1 MAETHLIETT
11 THGRYLVRPGSSRY
25 LVGFHGYGQTAEIML
40 ADMEQIPGIGEWT
53 LVSIQALNRFYGRNE
68 EVAACWM
75 TRQDREEAI
84 ADNILYVQ
92 RVMALFP
99 GRSKTVFAGFS
110 QGVAMAWRAAANVLC
125 DGVVS
130 LSGDVPP
137 DITAPHLP
145 PALLG
150 RGSFENWYN
159 EEKFKKD
166 LSFLEGRSDVTP
178 CVFRGGHEWTDEF
191 RQAVGAFLDRFCVA
205 PAPPPAG

>member
-1 MAETHLIETT
+1 MAYIHLIETM
-11 THGRYLVRPGSSRY
+11 THGRYAVRAGSSRY

-40 ADMEQIPGIGEWT
+40 ADLEQIPGNEAWT

-75 TRQDREEAI
+75 TRQDRDEAI

-92 RVMALFP
+92 RVIALFP
-99 GRSKTVFAGFS
+99 ERSKTVFAGFS
-110 QGVAMAWRAAANVLC
+110 QGVAMAWRAAANIPC
-125 DGVVS
+125 DGVIS

-137 DITAPHLP
+137 DVTAPNLP
-145 PALLG
+145 PALLA

-166 LSFLEGRSDVTP
+166 LSFLAGRSEVTA
-178 CVFRGGHEWTDEF
+178 CVFRGGHEWTEEF
-191 RQAVGAFLDRFCVA
+191 RQAAGGFLKTLSS
-205 PAPPPAG
+205 

>member
-11 THGRYLVRPGSSRY
+11 IHGRYMVRRGSSRY

-40 ADMEQIPGIGEWT
+40 GDLEQIPGSDAWT

-68 EVAACWM
+68 EPAGNWM

-99 GRSKTVFAGFS
+99 ERSRLVFVGFS
-110 QGVAMAWRAAANVLC
+110 QGVAMAWRAAVNIAC
-125 DGVVS
+125 DGVIS

-137 DITAPHLP
+137 DITAPTLP

-150 RGSFENWYN
+150 RGSYENWYS
-159 EEKFKKD
+159 EGKFKKD
-166 LSFLEGRSDVTP
+166 LSFLAGRSEVTS

-191 RQAVGAFLDRFCVA
+191 RQAAGVFLNSLSS
-205 PAPPPAG
+205 

>member
-1 MAETHLIETT
+1 MTETHLIETSI
-11 THGRYLVRPGSSRY
+11 HGRYVVRPGSSRY

-40 ADMEQIPGIGEWT
+40 ADLESITGSDAWT
-53 LVSIQALNRFYGRNE
+53 LVSVQALNRFYGKGE
-68 EVAACWM
+68 EVAANWM

-92 RVMALFP
+92 RVMATFP
-99 GRSKTVFAGFS
+99 ERSRLVFAGFS
-110 QGVAMAWRAAANVLC
+110 QGVAMAWRAAANIPC
-125 DGVVS
+125 DGVIS

-137 DITAPHLP
+137 DITAPQLP

-150 RGSFENWYN
+150 RGSFENWYS

-166 LSFLEGRSDVTP
+166 LTFLAGRSDVTP

-191 RQAVGAFLDRFCVA
+191 RKAAGVFLRRFCVA
-205 PAPPPAG
+205 PAPSPAV

>member
-11 THGRYLVRPGSSRY
+11 THGRYLVRRGSSRY

-40 ADMEQIPGIGEWT
+40 RDLEQIPGASEWT
-53 LVSIQALNRFYGRNE
+53 LVSVQALNRFYAKNE
-68 EVAACWM
+68 EVGANWM

-92 RVMALFP
+92 RVMASFP
-99 GRSKTVFAGFS
+99 DRTRLVFAGFS
-110 QGVAMAWRAAANVLC
+110 QGVAMAWRAAASIPC
-125 DGVVS
+125 DGVIS

-137 DITAPHLP
+137 DVTAPQLP

-150 RGSFENWYN
+150 RGSFENWYSD
-159 EEKFKKD
+159 EKFKKD
-166 LSFLEGRSDVTP
+166 LNFLAGRSEVTS

-191 RQAVGAFLDRFCVA
+191 RQAAGVFLSRWT
-205 PAPPPAG
+205 PALTV

>member
-1 MAETHLIETT
+1 MAETHLIETA

-25 LVGFHGYGQTAEIML
+25 LVGFHGYGQTADVML
-40 ADMEQIPGIGEWT
+40 GDLELIPGAAEWT
-53 LVSIQALNRFYGRNE
+53 LVSIQALNRFYGKNE

-75 TRQDREEAI
+75 TRQDREETI
-84 ADNILYVQ
+84 ADNVLYVQ
-92 RVMALFP
+92 RVMAGFP
-99 GRSKTVFAGFS
+99 ERSRLVFAGFS
-110 QGVAMAWRAAANVLC
+110 QGVAMAWRAAANVPC

-137 DITAPHLP
+137 DVTAPKLP

-150 RGSFENWYN
+150 RGSFENWYS

-166 LSFLEGRSDVTP
+166 LSFLSGRSDVTS

-191 RQAVGAFLDRFCVA
+191 RQAAGLFLSRMT
-205 PAPPPAG
+205 